1 MAIKM
6 INYTDKLLKDV
17 DENIKDCKS
26 RLHYFAC
33 AYKFAKEKKRYHER
47 NDSMDEDTAL
57 RKYMENETKYKKLLR
72 IRKAILKEGDI
83 YVYFD

>member
-1 MAIKM
+1 
-6 INYTDKLLKDV
+6 
-17 DENIKDCKS
+17 
-26 RLHYFAC
+26 
-33 AYKFAKEKKRYHER
+33 
-47 NDSMDEDTAL
+47 MDEDTAL